1 MGLLRTKKL
10 RKFLSSLLLVLAVLA
25 SACHSERTPS
35 KETLVWRKLGSWSGH
50 GNTQTESFLSE
61 TGGMRVTWETR
72 NEGPPGA
79 GTFHLSIHSAV
90 SGRTLGVAADHK
102 GAGRAVAY
110 ISEDPHN
117 CYAVVESANI
127 DWTFTVEEAFPA
139 TIEDAK

>member
-1 MGLLRTKKL
+1 MGLLETKG
-10 RKFLSSLLLVLAVLA
+10 LLLSFLVVLFV
-25 SACHSERTPS
+25 SACQSEPPQP
-35 KETLVWRKLGSWSGH
+35 KDTLVWRKLGSWSGH

-79 GTFHLSIHSAV
+79 GTFHLSIHSAI
-90 SGRTLGVAADHK
+90 SGRTLGVAADQK

-127 DWTFTVEEAFPA
+127 DWAFTVEEAFPA
-139 TIEDAK
+139 TITDAK